1 MKITL
6 WSTNCPKCNVIKK
19 KLEQKCIK
27 FDLVE
32 DTDKV
37 LEFGK
42 LNNIMSAPLLEVENG
57 VHKVYTFKDAVDFI
71 NSYKEGVIE

>member
-19 KLEQKCIK
+19 KLEQKGIK

-42 LNNIMSAPLLEVENG
+42 LNKVMSAPILVIDDQIMD
-57 VHKVYTFKDAVDFI
+57 FKAANDWI
-71 NSYKEGVIE
+71 NRQ